1 MDMHRDTGFA
11 GRLEVVSTG
20 RRRRWS
26 VEAKIRIVEES
37 YSGHR
42 QASATARRHDIPVPL
57 LFKWRRE
64 YRQGKL
70 GGSDVPTRFVPA
82 VVTPQEPRALAVAP
96 TGGGRMEIALA
107 GGHRIA
113 VGADVDAAA
122 LRIVAEVL
130 EALR

>member
-1 MDMHRDTGFA
+1 MDMHRDNGFA

-57 LFKWRRE
+57 LFKWRRD
-64 YRQGKL
+64 YRQGRL
-70 GGSDVPTRFVPA
+70 GGAGTPTRFVPA
-82 VVTPQEPRALAVAP
+82 VVTPQTPEPVAATP
-96 TGGGRMEIALA
+96 ARGGGMEIALA

-122 LRIVAEVL
+122 LRIVVDVL
-130 EALR
+130 EDMR